1 MSNRRKIITPE
12 IAARVEELLAKMT
25 LEEKIGQLNQVG
37 PTPVGGV
44 DLTLAEWKRMLD
56 AGKITRAEYDKAV
69 AGIPMD
75 AQEDDVRAGRI
86 GSFLVLKG
94 AEKCNRMQRIAVE
107 ESRLGIPLL
116 LGLDV
121 VHGLRTI
128 FPIPLAEAC
137 SWNEE
142 VFENSA
148 AIAAKEA
155 VATGLNWT
163 FAPMVDI
170 ARDARWG
177 RIAEGA
183 GEDPLL
189 TSRFAAAKV
198 RGFQGPDLS
207 APDRIAA
214 CAKHFAAYGAAIG
227 GRDYNSADISLQT
240 LHEVYLPPFEAA
252 SDAGAATFMG
262 AFNDINGVPC
272 TTNPYLYKD
281 ILRGAWGFD
290 GMVVSD
296 ASAVAEVVAH
306 GTAADRGD
314 AAAQSLAAG
323 MDMDMGCR
331 CYIENLADRLQRG
344 EISLQQ
350 IDDAVRHVLGVK
362 FALGLFEHPYVD
374 PTLADR
380 LYLCAEHRAAAR
392 DAARRSMVLLKND
405 GLLPLAPDA
414 KLLVVGGLAAE
425 RGEMLGTWAAMGRG
439 EDTACLLDGLDA
451 RGVQYEYLPCY
462 TVNHE
467 NHTIGEFDPAGL
479 AEAIAKADFV
489 IAALGETRN
498 MSGEASSLCE
508 IGLAGG
514 QDALVAALAAA
525 GKPFAAVLFN
535 GRPLAIPHVDAAA
548 NAVLEAWH
556 LGTEAGHAIC
566 DVLFGDHN
574 PGGRLTVTFP
584 HHTGECP
591 RYYNHVSTGR
601 PAGEI
606 RHSCK
611 YMDAPITPLYP
622 FGHGL
627 SYTEFAYENLTVR
640 EENGMVTAQ
649 VTVRNTGARAAEE
662 TVQLYVHDRVA
673 RRARPVRELKAFA
686 KVWLEPGEE
695 KRVELTFARS
705 ALGYYD
711 TAMHFIVEPGDFDI
725 WAGHDST
732 ADLHAVLTVK

>member
-1 MSNRRKIITPE
+1 MTHRKKIVTPA

-44 DLTLAEWKRMLD
+44 DLELAEWKRMLD
-56 AGKITRAEYDKAV
+56 AGKITREEYDKAV
-69 AGIPMD
+69 AGIQMD
-75 AQEDDVRAGRI
+75 AQEEDVRAGRI

-137 SWNEE
+137 SWDEA

-148 AIAAKEA
+148 AIAAREA

-272 TTNPYLYKD
+272 TTNPYLYKNV
-281 ILRGAWGFD
+281 LRDGWGFD

-306 GTAADRGD
+306 GTAADRAD

-331 CYIENLADRLQRG
+331 CYIENLAAKLEEG
-344 EISLQQ
+344 AVTLQQ

-380 LYLCAEHRAAAR
+380 LYLCDEHRAAAR
-392 DAARRSMVLLKND
+392 DAARRSMVLLKNN
-405 GLLPLAPDA
+405 GLLPLKKDA

-425 RGEMLGTWAAMGRG
+425 RGEMLGTWAGMGRRD
-439 EDTACLLDGLDA
+439 DTACLLDGLNACGID
-451 RGVQYEYLPCY
+451 YEYLPCCPVDNE
-462 TVNHE
+462 T
-467 NHTIGEFDPAGL
+467 HTIGNFDPAGL
-479 AEAIAKADFV
+479 AEALEKADAV
-489 IAALGETRN
+489 IAALGETKN
-498 MSGEASSLCE
+498 MSGEASSLCD

-514 QDALVAALAAA
+514 QDALVAALKAG

-535 GRPLAIPHVDAAA
+535 GRPLAIPHVDEAAD
-548 NAVLEAWH
+548 AVLEAWH
-556 LGTEAGHAIC
+556 LGTEAGYAIC
-566 DVLFGDHN
+566 DVLFGDYA
-574 PGGRLTVTFP
+574 PSGRLTTTFP

-601 PAGEI
+601 PAGAI

-611 YMDAPITPLYP
+611 YMDAPIQPLYP

-627 SYTEFAYENLTVR
+627 SYTAFAYRDLTVW
-640 EENGMVTAQ
+640 EENGTVTAT
-649 VTVRNTGARAAEE
+649 VTVCNTGSIAAEE
-662 TVQLYVHDRVA
+662 TVQLYVHDKVA
-673 RRARPVRELKAFA
+673 SRARPVRELKAFA
-686 KVWLEPGEE
+686 KVWLEAGEA
-695 KRVELTFARS
+695 KTVTLTFA
-705 ALGYYD
+705 ADKLGFYD
-711 TAMHFIVEPGDFDI
+711 IAMNYVVEPGDFDI
-725 WAGHDST
+725 WVGHDST
-732 ADLHAVLTVK
+732 AELHTVLTLA

>member
-1 MSNRRKIITPE
+1 MAHRKKIVTPA

-137 SWNEE
+137 SWNEA

-344 EISLQQ
+344 EITLQQ

-362 FALGLFEHPYVD
+362 FALGLFERPYVD

-425 RGEMLGTWAAMGRG
+425 RGEMLGTWAGMGRG

-451 RGVQYEYLPCY
+451 RGVQYEYLPCCAVDNE
-462 TVNHE
+462 T
-467 NHTIGEFDPAGL
+467 HTIGEFDPAGL
-479 AEAIAKADFV
+479 AEAVAKADFV

-498 MSGEASSLCE
+498 MSGEASSLCD

-514 QDALVAALAAA
+514 QDALVEALAAT

-627 SYTEFAYENLTVR
+627 SYTEFAYENLTVC
-640 EENGMVTAQ
+640 EENGTVTAQ

-662 TVQLYVHDRVA
+662 TVQLYVHDRIA

-711 TAMHFIVEPGDFDI
+711 AAMHFIVEPGDFDI

-732 ADLHAVLTVK
+732 AELHALLTVK